1 MPSELRTISRE
12 MPIAERRRL
21 QQLGTKWRKV
31 HCWHPN
37 QLRHTKA
44 TEVRR
49 RFGLD
54 GAQVI
59 MGHAK
64 ADVTQVYA
72 ERSSA
77 LAVEIAKKIG

>member
-1 MPSELRTISRE
+1 MKKAN
-12 MPIAERRRL
+12 AERRKQTL
-21 QQLGTKWRKV
+21 LTGDNDPELLP
-31 HCWHPN
+31 HWHPN

-44 TEVRR
+44 TEVRL
-49 RFGLD
+49 RFCLD

-72 ERSSA
+72 EKSSA
-77 LAVEIAKKIG
+77 LAVEIARKIG